1 MKVELFLYDVLK
13 LVGEATEIEALR
25 CGGGGRGGVVSATP
39 FRPFSSSVTKS
50 STSMALDAANNSP
63 PSRSYLQKTVTLL
76 DWWLTKPQT
85 NDDAKTLG
93 VAGLT
98 SQQNRAARCF
108 SSAPILKIYDLF
120 ELETVDGVCVILQGF
135 INKDRTL
142 ENGFSPELF
151 DHFIIGFPPNW
162 KEFTTNCL
170 KIESAAKC
178 VTGEDGKDSIEGHDY
193 FHGKLQNRDSYTVDM
208 GVQDCEDV
216 MLSNKTST
224 PHNPSSVEIPQEH
237 IVEAGNEVSCE
248 RPPVT
253 PGFEDDP
260 SLKMSPIVNS
270 SMGSKC
276 LGVPSRRMTRSMKKM
291 DNSKNS
297 FPLVSVKSNLDEGT
311 LINPKILGSSEISRK
326 DMNDALS
333 NNKKAVNVV
342 DCDMK
347 SESRKIISKLSS
359 GCGKGSNE
367 TTNCSED
374 NVLRMKSKCKQIDQN
389 VDVVIT
395 KDVRNK
401 LTSENGI
408 LNQGGNKDDADV
420 SGESRIGTSISDLE
434 EKHMK
439 SKSSD
444 PVSNTSVGVIDVN
457 DDMRTNMKGCRNK
470 KKNRDGRKLPVKRK
484 LITSPKSAK
493 STSSRGK
500 KGSEERHGSANILSL
515 ESFSGKKSRSGRVVL
530 PPLEFW
536 RNQKVVYDE
545 DGQVC
550 GVQEPK

>member
-1 MKVELFLYDVLK
+1 MDIPDANANDSECELVS
-13 LVGEATEIEALR
+13 ENE
-25 CGGGGRGGVVSATP
+25 VVSKAC
-39 FRPFSSSVTKS
+39 FIKEQQGQQS

-108 SSAPILKIYDLF
+108 SSAPIFKIYDLF

-142 ENGFSPELF
+142 ENGFPPELF
-151 DHFIIGFPPNW
+151 DHFIIGFPPYW
-162 KEFTTNCL
+162 KQFSTNCP

-178 VTGEDGKDSIEGHDY
+178 VTVED
-193 FHGKLQNRDSYTVDM
+193 GKLQNRDSYTVDM

-216 MLSNKTST
+216 MLSNKTCT
-224 PHNPSSVEIPQEH
+224 PLNLSSVEIPQEH
-237 IVEAGNEVSCE
+237 IVEAGNKVSCE
-248 RPPVT
+248 RSPVT

-260 SLKMSPIVNS
+260 SFKMSPTVDS
-270 SMGSKC
+270 SIGSKC
-276 LGVPSRRMTRSMKKM
+276 LGVPCRRLTRSMKKM

-297 FPLVSVKSNLDEGT
+297 FPLGNDKSNSDEGT
-311 LINPKILGSSEISRK
+311 LIDPEILGSSEISRK
-326 DMNDALS
+326 DMHDALS

-342 DCDMK
+342 DRDMK
-347 SESRKIISKLSS
+347 SESRKIISKLSG

-367 TTNCSED
+367 TTNCCED
-374 NVLRMKSKCKQIDQN
+374 NVLRMKLKRKQIDQS
-389 VDVVIT
+389 VDVIT

-408 LNQGGNKDDADV
+408 LNQVGNKDDADV
-420 SGESRIGTSISDLE
+420 SGGSRIDTIISDLE

-444 PVSNTSVGVIDVN
+444 PLSNTSVGVIDLN
-457 DDMRTNMKGCRNK
+457 DDMKTIMKRCRNK
-470 KKNRDGRKLPVKRK
+470 KKNRVGRKLPVKRK

-493 STSSRGK
+493 STSRGK
-500 KGSEERHGSANILSL
+500 KDVSEERHGSANILSL